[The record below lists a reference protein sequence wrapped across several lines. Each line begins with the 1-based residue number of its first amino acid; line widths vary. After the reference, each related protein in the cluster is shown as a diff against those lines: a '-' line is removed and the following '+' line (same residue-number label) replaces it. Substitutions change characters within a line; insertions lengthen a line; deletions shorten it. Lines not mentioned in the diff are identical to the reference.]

1 MVLMKTITFQSS
13 DNLDI
18 TANIYT
24 VENAKGLILLCHQAR
39 YSRGEYIAT
48 ASKLNAQGYSCVAI
62 DQRSGGEVKG
72 VVNETNK
79 GAKERGLS
87 TEYLDAKQDIESAI
101 DYCYKLNSNKPVIL
115 VGSSYS
121 ASLSLL
127 IASGGNNF
135 VKAVVAFSPGE
146 YLPGVNLTEKLP
158 NIQIPALVLS
168 SHAESE
174 DVSKLISKANPE
186 VIQQFIPSESG
197 VHGSSALWPETHG
210 NQEYW
215 SRFLEFLQ
223 NSSAE

>member
-1 MVLMKTITFQSS
+1 MKRTIYFQSQ
-13 DNLDI
+13 DNLGI
-18 TANIYT
+18 TADIYT
-24 VENAKGLILLCHQAR
+24 AENSKGFILLCHQAR

-48 ASKLNAQGYSCVAI
+48 ASKLNDEGYSCIAI

-79 GAKERGLS
+79 RAKERGLS

-101 DYCYKLNSNKPVIL
+101 DYCYKLNSGKPVIL

-127 IASGGNNF
+127 IASEENNF

-146 YLPGVNLTEKLP
+146 YLAGIDLTDKLS
-158 NIQIPALVLS
+158 NIQIPTLVLS
-168 SHAESE
+168 SKDESE
-174 DVSKLISKANPE
+174 DVSKLISNAKPE
-186 VIQQFIPSESG
+186 LVGQFIPSVQG
-197 VHGSSALWPETHG
+197 VHGSSALWPETAG

-215 SRFLEFLQ
+215 NRFLVFLQ
-223 NSSAE
+223 SF